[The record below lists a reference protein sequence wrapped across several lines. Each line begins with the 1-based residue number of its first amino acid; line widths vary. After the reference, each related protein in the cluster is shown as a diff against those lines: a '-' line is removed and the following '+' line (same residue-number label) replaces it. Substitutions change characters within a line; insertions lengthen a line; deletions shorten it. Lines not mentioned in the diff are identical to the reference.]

1 MSYSAIVTGIHD
13 AIEAAHPEL
22 TCLAYEPT
30 HIDPPMLYSLLDRV
44 DYSQSGQIKTKRYR
58 ILHRLCFLWQD
69 NEQAELELMPYVD
82 SIPAA
87 IVADAHLGGAISKGL
102 ATIGEVIGTFVSIS
116 GTLYR
121 CLDFYSD
128 VLDKE

>member
-1 MSYSAIVTGIHD
+1 MSYQAIVTGIHD

-22 TCLAYEPT
+22 ACLPYEPT

-44 DYSQSGQIKTKRYR
+44 DYAGTGQIKSSRYR

-69 NEQAELELMPYVD
+69 NEQAEAQLMPYVD
-82 SIPAA
+82 SIPLA
-87 IVADAHLGGAISKGL
+87 IRNDAHLGGAITSGL
-102 ATIGEVIGTFVSIS
+102 ATISEVIGTFVNIS

-128 VLDKE
+128 ITVKG